1 MNQLALN
8 RPGNR
13 NPGCV
18 ELLAMAQRELAA
30 LFRAVTDSFGPE
42 QAELSAEDW
51 LHEVETSRTL
61 PTSPGEWRRITTKV
75 IIQLGNRVAAAI
87 PATAQLQPAG
97 Y

>member
-8 RPGNR
+8 RSGSR
-13 NPGCV
+13 NSGCF
-18 ELLAMAQRELAA
+18 ELLSMAQRELAA
-30 LFRAVTDSFGPE
+30 LFSAVTESFGPE

-61 PTSPGEWRRITTKV
+61 PSSPREWRRITTKV
-75 IIQLGNRVAAAI
+75 IIQLANRVATAI
-87 PATAQLQPAG
+87 PARAHLQPAG